1 MNKHYN
7 TLAGLAVI
15 GLTAMSGV
23 ANADPFRMITFDEFA
38 VGTEI
43 SNQYANLGVVFS
55 RGKNGNY
62 PVIADDGAMPNSP
75 VLSPNPPY
83 AGDFDIEFLTSTT
96 WVQFQSGFWD
106 ALGTAVIDVFDW
118 AGNLTT
124 YSNDATGVVNFEFHD
139 PKNGVRRIVFNSAN
153 DPAGADIDNL
163 KFNVPEPGILFL
175 LGAGL
180 LGAFRLGGKRQ

>member
-55 RGKNGNY
+55 KGQNGNY
-62 PVIADDGAMPNSP
+62 PVIANDGAMPDSP

-96 WVQFQSGFWD
+96 WVQFTSGFWD
-106 ALGTAVIDVFDW
+106 AIGTGIIDVFDW
-118 AGNLTT
+118 AGNVAH
-124 YSNDATGVVNFEFHD
+124 YSNTVTGSEEFTFSN
-139 PKNGVRRIVFNSAN
+139 PAGGVRRIVFDSFG
-153 DPAGADIDNL
+153 DVAGADIGTL

-180 LGAFRLGGKRQ
+180 LGAFRLGGRRQ